1 MTRLNDG
8 DQHGTSLFHDLNT
21 IGLGIN
27 DDPDVETTRRS
38 QVSSQPKSCGL
49 GFMQDPTLMRIGSA
63 ISGLLLVLFLVVH
76 LAGLL
81 PALIAP
87 VQFEHYA
94 TALHHQPW
102 LPVLEVGLAATAVVH
117 LSCTIAKTLRN
128 QGAGN
133 TAALRSRRGRPL
145 DALAS
150 RSKMAAGVITLGF
163 LALHL
168 QQLRWP
174 RPSDGLERELLQQV
188 LQQPIILVVYA
199 AGSLAIGLHLLHGAE
214 AAHRNLGLL
223 NPANSPSIRWGGRLL
238 ASGIGGGYLLIS
250 LGLALGGLA

>member
-1 MTRLNDG
+1 
-8 DQHGTSLFHDLNT
+8 
-21 IGLGIN
+21 
-27 DDPDVETTRRS
+27 
-38 QVSSQPKSCGL
+38 
-49 GFMQDPTLMRIGSA
+49 MQESTLVRIGSA
-63 ISGLLLVLFLVVH
+63 LSGLMLVLFLVVH

-87 VQFEHYA
+87 VHFEQYA

-102 LPVLEVGLAATAVVH
+102 LPVLEAGLAATAAMH
-117 LSCTIAKTLRN
+117 LSFTVAKTLRN
-128 QGAGN
+128 RGAGN

-150 RSKMAAGVITLGF
+150 RSKVAAGVITLGF
-163 LALHL
+163 LLLHL

-174 RPSDGLERELLQQV
+174 RPSDGLEREVLQQV
-188 LQQPIILVVYA
+188 LQQPINLMVYTA
-199 AGSLAIGLHLLHGAE
+199 LSIAVGLHLLHGAE

-223 NPANSPSIRWGGRLL
+223 TPANGPSIRWGGRLL
-238 ASGIGGGYLLIS
+238 ASGIGGGFLLIS

>member
-1 MTRLNDG
+1 M
-8 DQHGTSLFHDLNT
+8 
-21 IGLGIN
+21 
-27 DDPDVETTRRS
+27 
-38 QVSSQPKSCGL
+38 
-49 GFMQDPTLMRIGSA
+49 
-63 ISGLLLVLFLVVH
+63 LFLVVH

-102 LPVLEVGLAATAVVH
+102 LPVLEVGLAATAAVH

-174 RPSDGLERELLQQV
+174 RPSDGLERELLLQV
-188 LQQPIILVVYA
+188 LQQPISLVVYA

-223 NPANSPSIRWGGRLL
+223 NPANGPSIRWGGRLL
-238 ASGIGGGYLLIS
+238 ASGIGGGFLLIS
-250 LGLALGGLA
+250 LGLTLGALA